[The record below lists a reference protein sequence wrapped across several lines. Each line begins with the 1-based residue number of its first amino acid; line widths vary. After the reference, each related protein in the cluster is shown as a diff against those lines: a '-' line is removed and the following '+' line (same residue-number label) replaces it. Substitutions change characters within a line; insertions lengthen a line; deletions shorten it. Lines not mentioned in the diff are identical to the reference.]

1 MENEVSVTAT
11 YFEPLLDFLS
21 VEGYPSN
28 EVAEMLDEL
37 LYDYAQLNL
46 IVQQADLTPKIYV
59 HEKAEVFHYWIKE
72 LRDAIK
78 KCNF

>member
-1 MENEVSVTAT
+1 MEDINSFAPIG
-11 YFEPLLDFLS
+11 FKPLLDFLS
-21 VEGYPSN
+21 VEGYSSD

-46 IVQQADLTPKIYV
+46 IVQQADLTPKICV
-59 HEKAEVFHYWIKE
+59 HEKADVFHYWIKE

>member
-1 MENEVSVTAT
+1 MEKEVFATAT
-11 YFEPLLDFLS
+11 HFEPFQDFLS
-21 VEGYPSN
+21 VEGYSSN

-46 IVQQADLTPKIYV
+46 IIQQADLTPKICV